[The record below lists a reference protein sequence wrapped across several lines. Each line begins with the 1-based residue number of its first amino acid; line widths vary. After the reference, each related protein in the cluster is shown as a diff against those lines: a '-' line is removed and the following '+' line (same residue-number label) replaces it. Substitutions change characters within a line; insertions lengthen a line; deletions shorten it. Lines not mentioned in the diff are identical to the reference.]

1 MIDATCPDNFIRFAT
16 VRKNKSLS
24 SINTDLEDNYRHKGL
39 RRKLVDSLRRKGI
52 TDENVLKALDAVPR
66 HFFLDS
72 AFADLAYKDQ
82 ALPIDSE
89 QTISQPYTVAFQ
101 TQLLEI
107 SKREKVLEIGTGS
120 GYQAAILSE
129 MGARVFTVERQEL
142 LFDKSRKLLELM
154 GYQNIR
160 CYLRDGF
167 NGLPEFAPFEKI
179 IATAGATEIPKA
191 LMKQLKIGGILVI
204 PVGRNVQ
211 HMLRIIRKSELE
223 YIQEDHGEFRF
234 VPFLKGIQ

>member
-1 MIDATCPDNFIRFAT
+1 
-16 VRKNKSLS
+16 
-24 SINTDLEDNYRHKGL
+24 
-39 RRKLVDSLRRKGI
+39 
-52 TDENVLKALDAVPR
+52 
-66 HFFLDS
+66 
-72 AFADLAYKDQ
+72 
-82 ALPIDSE
+82 
-89 QTISQPYTVAFQ
+89 
-101 TQLLEI
+101 
-107 SKREKVLEIGTGS
+107 
-120 GYQAAILSE
+120 
-129 MGARVFTVERQEL
+129 
-142 LFDKSRKLLELM
+142 M